1 LSRGDSQ
8 DALDYVQRYLAV
20 NPPIP
25 EVLLLGVRAD
35 RKLGDNSGAA
45 VFARR
50 IETEFPNSEQAQIL
64 RRGIDR

>member
-1 LSRGDSQ
+1 
-8 DALDYVQRYLAV
+8 VQRYLAV
-20 NPPIP
+20 NSPIP

-35 RKLGDNSGAA
+35 RKLGDDSGAA